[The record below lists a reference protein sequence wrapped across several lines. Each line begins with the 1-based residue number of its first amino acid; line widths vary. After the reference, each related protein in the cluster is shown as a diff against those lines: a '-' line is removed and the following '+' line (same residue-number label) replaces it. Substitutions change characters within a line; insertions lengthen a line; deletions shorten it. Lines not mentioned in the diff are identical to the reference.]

1 MQAGDPEEQP
11 DSELGKPGCGFNCP
25 GDKPEILESGT
36 EILGGSE
43 GMEKTERLLP
53 PTSPP
58 KSVLCP
64 HALGG
69 PRRGFL
75 CKVRLGARKTSG
87 PQSPHKVPG
96 TQKPQ
101 QWLGSGERGSQ
112 KHHQPVWVRL
122 QGYAVPQHWGI
133 S

>member
-1 MQAGDPEEQP
+1 
-11 DSELGKPGCGFNCP
+11 
-25 GDKPEILESGT
+25 
-36 EILGGSE
+36 
-43 GMEKTERLLP
+43 MEKIERAPCHP
-53 PTSPP
+53 PVPQVCALSPW
-58 KSVLCP
+58 L
-64 HALGG
+64 LGG

-75 CKVRLGARKTSG
+75 CKARLGARKTSG

-112 KHHQPVWVRL
+112 KHHQPVWVHL
-122 QGYAVPQHWGI
+122 QGYTIPQHWGI